1 MNADICDEISRL
13 SRLLSG
19 SGTLDDRVVVL
30 VAHPD
35 DETLGLSLLLP
46 RLTQGLLVHATD
58 ARTPGDPSPGAL
70 SSARFAELAKALRR
84 LGADHLPR
92 ASWMLPDGSLIE
104 HVGSAAASLEQ
115 AIRDTDILVT
125 HAFEGGHPD
134 HDACA
139 LAADLACKRL
149 TAAGLPVPLRLEFP
163 LYAKAKEGMRLLAFD
178 PEEGAHWK
186 FELSPDQRERKRFA
200 LQAFHSQ
207 QHVIANFSLAAEAL
221 RPVAN
226 HDFKRVRSPDALL
239 YPQLAEAWA
248 AAVLRALA

>member
-1 MNADICDEISRL
+1 MIAEVREK
-13 SRLLSG
+13 LSG
-19 SGTLDDRVVVL
+19 SGTLDVKVVVL

-58 ARTPGDPSPGAL
+58 AVTPGDPSPEGL
-70 SSARFAELAKALRR
+70 STVRFAELAEALRR
-84 LGADHLPR
+84 LGADHLSR

-104 HVGSAAASLEQ
+104 HVGSAGASLEQ
-115 AIRDTDILVT
+115 AIRGSDILVT

-149 TAAGLPVPLRLEFP
+149 TRAGLPVPLRLEFP
-163 LYAKAKEGMRLLAFD
+163 LYAKADEGVRLLAFD
-178 PEEGAHWK
+178 PDDGAHWT
-186 FELSPDQRERKRFA
+186 FELSPTEREKKRYALRAFESQRDVVASFP
-200 LQAFHSQ
+200 LT
-207 QHVIANFSLAAEAL
+207 VEAL
-221 RPVAN
+221 RPTAD

-239 YPQLAEAWA
+239 YPQHAATWA
-248 AAVLRALA
+248 AAAVRALA